1 MAGGRGRGGCLST
14 RLLATQA
21 DVYVWGGGGGGGGY

>member
-1 MAGGRGRGGCLST
+1 MAGGRGRGGCLSS

-21 DVYVWGGGGGGGGY
+21 DVYVWGGGY